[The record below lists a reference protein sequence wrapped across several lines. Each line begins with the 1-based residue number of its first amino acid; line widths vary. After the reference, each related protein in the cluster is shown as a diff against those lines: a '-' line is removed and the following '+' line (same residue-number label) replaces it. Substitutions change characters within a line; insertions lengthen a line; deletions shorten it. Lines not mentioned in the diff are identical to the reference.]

1 MSVAEGTEHE
11 SVEEPA
17 DQADREADQADREA
31 DQAAD
36 READHDL
43 VMATARRVIAT
54 DAAIIHR
61 LGTV

>member
-1 MSVAEGTEHE
+1 MSVDQCTEHE

-17 DQADREADQADREA
+17 EEPVEEGAEERAG
-31 DQAAD
+31 
-36 READHDL
+36 EADHDL
-43 VMATARRVIAT
+43 VMATARRIIAT

>member
-11 SVEEPA
+11 SVEEP
-17 DQADREADQADREA
+17 ADQADREA